1 MTKIKKRKNDQLNDS
16 SIFFQLVNG
25 EIIYPGDVKKIISGE
40 LTVQRFK
47 TGYEIATRTS
57 IINHLIKIFDFK
69 SYLEIGVRDCKNFD
83 KIIISN
89 KIGIDPKPRKA
100 NKLIYID
107 TSDNYFKKNKKK
119 FDLIFIDGLHL
130 EEQVSRD
137 IENSLNSLNDKGCI
151 IMHDCNPPTEFHQRE
166 IYEVEGKF
174 PAWNGTTWR
183 SFAKLRM
190 TKKNLQ
196 MFCINCDWGVGIIK
210 KGSQNIFE
218 SNDSLSY
225 SLLDKNRK
233 KILNLISVSE
243 FLNIFN

>member
-1 MTKIKKRKNDQLNDS
+1 MTKMKNDQLSEPN
-16 SIFFQLVNG
+16 IFLKLANG
-25 EIIYPGDVKKIISGE
+25 ERIYPGEVKKIISGE
-40 LTVQRFK
+40 LTLQRFK
-47 TGYEIATRTS
+47 TGYEKASRTS

-196 MFCINCDWGVGIIK
+196 MFCVNCDWGVGIIK

-225 SLLDKNRK
+225 SLLNKNRK